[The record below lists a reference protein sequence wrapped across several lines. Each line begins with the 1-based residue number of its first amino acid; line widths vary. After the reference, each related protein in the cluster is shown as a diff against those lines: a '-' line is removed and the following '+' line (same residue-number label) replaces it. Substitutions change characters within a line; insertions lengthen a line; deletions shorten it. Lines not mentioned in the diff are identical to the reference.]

1 MVRLTD
7 MPRTFLAI
15 RIRGSRALTGA
26 TPSATKKSVLFQ
38 PARET
43 AMRTLIAAAAALFGA
58 VAIGLWLNSD
68 SNSATEMSSVSKPT
82 VPAAISILEIHNQ
95 AHLEFLP
102 IQQIEDQSVFSEA
115 RR

>member
-1 MVRLTD
+1 
-7 MPRTFLAI
+7 
-15 RIRGSRALTGA
+15 
-26 TPSATKKSVLFQ
+26 
-38 PARET
+38 
-43 AMRTLIAAAAALFGA
+43 
-58 VAIGLWLNSD
+58 
-68 SNSATEMSSVSKPT
+68 MSSVSKPT